1 MNPGFQEGRRPR
13 ANAVASL
20 AHTGH
25 VSPLGRRPGLGFAAH
40 GQHPGTASRP
50 GPQPISASMAAAV
63 NRRNAATEKIV
74 SHVLRKVSDQVQL
87 PSLPFS
93 AYQPGAPGRSPWVKG
108 TDINGQTW
116 YRTQVQELWV
126 YSHAID
132 RWGTREFKVYNP
144 KTKAWASFT
153 PQGYIADKEQGQAV
167 ASATGEF
174 GRVYAN
180 TLGTIVVV
188 ATGGVALEAG
198 AGTVAMEYAAP
209 FMTEEILTGA
219 GIRAGTDAG
228 VQLISGFATG
238 KGSAWQR
245 TKYAVANVNATS
257 IIVAALINTEG
268 MRLPTNWFAKT
279 GVKMLIAG
287 GTAAAGNLVTVSI
300 ANIGTYGT
308 GWHGVDFHDSDERN
322 NFFIGVGLSAGL
334 DVGKE
339 YATDF
344 LAPSVAKFTRR
355 TIASASGRALMPTLR
370 PVNAK
375 LMTWPTSFGI
385 GTVSEIRKKRWE
397 KNKEEE
403 KKAAAATKRAN
414 QVIGKN
420 INHDLYK

>member
-1 MNPGFQEGRRPR
+1 MASTRERPAARGRPTS
-13 ANAVASL
+13 ANIATS
-20 AHTGH
+20 
-25 VSPLGRRPGLGFAAH
+25 VS
-40 GQHPGTASRP
+40 
-50 GPQPISASMAAAV
+50 
-63 NRRNAATEKIV
+63 RRNAATEKVVNQVI
-74 SHVLRKVSDQVQL
+74 RKISDQVRV

-93 AYQPGAPGRSPWVKG
+93 AYQPGTPGRAPWVKG
-108 TDINGQTW
+108 TDLNGQNW

-153 PQGYIADKEQGQAV
+153 PQGYIADKEQGRAI
-167 ASATGEF
+167 ASSTGEF

-209 FMTEEILTGA
+209 FLTEEVLTGA

-228 VQLISGFATG
+228 IQLISGFATG
-238 KGSAWQR
+238 KGSALER
-245 TKYAVANVNATS
+245 SKYAVANLNGTS
-257 IIVAALINTEG
+257 IVVAALINTES
-268 MRLPTNWFAKT
+268 MRLPANRLAKA

-287 GTAAAGNLVTVSI
+287 GTAAAGNLVTVSA
-300 ANIGTYGT
+300 ANLETYGT
-308 GWHGVDFHDSDERN
+308 RWHGVDFHDSDERS

-339 YATDF
+339 YATEW
-344 LAPSVAKFTRR
+344 LAPTVAKFTRR
-355 TIASASGRALMPTLR
+355 AIASASGRALLPTLR

-375 LMTWPTSFGI
+375 LMAWPTSFGI
-385 GTVSEIRKKRWE
+385 GTVSEIRKKNWE

-403 KKAAAATKRAN
+403 KKAADAAKKAGR
-414 QVIGKN
+414 VIGRNTSYSLPK
-420 INHDLYK
+420 